1 MAQEWCEDVIVGDIE
16 QLDLKGALGRRFD
29 VILFLDIL
37 EHLKDPLDGFCA
49 TPSTFSPIGV
59 MW

>member
-29 VILFLDIL
+29 AILFLDIL
-37 EHLKDPLDGFCA
+37 EHLKDPLTVFTAPSIFC
-49 TPSTFSPIGV
+49 PIGG